1 MLPHLV
7 SSALPGLHNTRES
20 AFKVDFMRMV
30 IDVMTVQA
38 SIREDLNRRIEELS
52 HDAFYNE
59 HNQKLLLEAI
69 NDMKAGKGV
78 THELINCE

>member
-1 MLPHLV
+1 
-7 SSALPGLHNTRES
+7 
-20 AFKVDFMRMV
+20 MRMV

>member
-38 SIREDLNRRIEELS
+38 SIRMDLDRRIKELS
-52 HDAFYNE
+52 NDAFYNK
-59 HNQKLLLEAI
+59 HNQKLLLETI

>member
-1 MLPHLV
+1 
-7 SSALPGLHNTRES
+7 
-20 AFKVDFMRMV
+20 MRRG

>member
-1 MLPHLV
+1 
-7 SSALPGLHNTRES
+7 
-20 AFKVDFMRMV
+20 MRMV

-38 SIREDLNRRIEELS
+38 SIRMDLDRRIKGLS
-52 HDAFYNE
+52 NDAFYNE

>member
-1 MLPHLV
+1 
-7 SSALPGLHNTRES
+7 
-20 AFKVDFMRMV
+20 MRMV

-38 SIREDLNRRIEELS
+38 SIRMDLDRRIKELS
-52 HDAFYNE
+52 SDAFYNE
-59 HNQKLLLEAI
+59 YNQALLLEAI

>member
-1 MLPHLV
+1 
-7 SSALPGLHNTRES
+7 
-20 AFKVDFMRMV
+20 MRRV

>member
-1 MLPHLV
+1 
-7 SSALPGLHNTRES
+7 
-20 AFKVDFMRMV
+20 MRRG

-38 SIREDLNRRIEELS
+38 SIREDLNRRIKELS

>member
-1 MLPHLV
+1 
-7 SSALPGLHNTRES
+7 
-20 AFKVDFMRMV
+20 
-30 IDVMTVQA
+30 MTVQA
-38 SIREDLNRRIEELS
+38 SIREDLNRRIEELL